1 MNAGSGHGIV
11 RGEKHWHE
19 LMARIQSSMAIADK
33 VPERSKA
40 RNFQENDLVS
50 VQRHL
55 LVGIHHIFK
64 GSTGI
69 ITIVRNGGKLF
80 DVKFFCDPSIAIT
93 ISKFDLLPAFS
104 EVTAQLATN

>member
-1 MNAGSGHGIV
+1 MGGAMP
-11 RGEKHWHE
+11 WHE
-19 LMARIQSSMAIADK
+19 LMARMQTSIAIADK
-33 VPERSKA
+33 PPERSVERSKA
-40 RNFQENDLVS
+40 PDFQENDVVS

-69 ITIVRNGGKLF
+69 VTVIRNGGKLF

-93 ISKFDLLPAFS
+93 ISRFDLLPA
-104 EVTAQLATN
+104 Q